1 MIFKF
6 LSNKLIQKI
15 NIIKLEKLS
24 KFFKQLCK
32 SYKYIY

>member
-24 KFFKQLCK
+24 KFFKQLYK